1 MHSKFS
7 VAAVALMAATSIQSA
22 CAADEFTVS
31 KKKSPTLGDVT
42 DVSITSRLDKV
53 QVLDISINRGN
64 CRMINAY
71 GSPVEKPIKPFSMN
85 FGGTVTVG
93 AAGFCN
99 PLEIEI
105 KTDKGTFR
113 TGWEK

>member
-1 MHSKFS
+1 MRSKIS
-7 VAAVALMAATSIQSA
+7 VVVVALMAAISIQLA
-22 CAADEFTVS
+22 WAADEFTVT
-31 KKKSPTLGDVT
+31 KKKSATLGDVT
-42 DVSITSRLDKV
+42 DVSFTSRLDKV
-53 QVLDISINRGN
+53 QILDVSINRGN

-71 GSPVEKPIKPFSMN
+71 GSPVEKPLKPFSMN
-85 FGGTVTVG
+85 FGSTVTVG